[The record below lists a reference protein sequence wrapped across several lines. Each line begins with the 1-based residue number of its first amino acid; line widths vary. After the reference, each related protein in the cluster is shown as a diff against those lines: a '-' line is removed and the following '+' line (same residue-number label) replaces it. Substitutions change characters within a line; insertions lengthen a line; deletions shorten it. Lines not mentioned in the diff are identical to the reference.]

1 MKENPDTKKYIL
13 DKGAMNG
20 DSKNFHYI
28 PSLTSMIESFSLKRQ
43 TLGTDQGSLL
53 GNFVE
58 FFRITAFLALTYL
71 RRQIRYITAA
81 LLKSWW
87 SFTTLRRL

>member
-1 MKENPDTKKYIL
+1 ML

-28 PSLTSMIESFSLKRQ
+28 PSLTSMTESFWLKLQ
-43 TLGTDQGSLL
+43 TLGTDQGSFL

-71 RRQIRYITAA
+71 HKQIRYITVA

-87 SFTTLRRL
+87 SFRTLRRL